1 MGSKYYQPKKEKDGY
16 IKAKART
23 NKNINFYKTLEGHI
37 PGYMLSLALD

>member
-16 IKAKART
+16 IKART

-37 PGYMLSLALD
+37 PAYMLSMALD